1 MTEPF
6 RQKVVRYS
14 EKIEKLK
21 PEDWHKIKETLIQKF
36 RSKLPEK
43 RKYVRKCK
51 YDINGSKLTDKQWDA
66 LQFENQIINDYNN
79 GFEIED
85 FAKKYGKNRLRR
97 IKRIV
102 FSNMLRKVND
112 PIEVIVK
119 NQPKVELRHVNEI
132 VRIATQ
138 KDFHG
143 SCKRIKQE
151 LAMHSDQDLKIELS
165 EKTISKILRQKK
177 VYYKRLKIVKRT
189 STRKSQPSYEQ
200 RKDLAEI
207 I

>member
-6 RQKVVRYS
+6 KQKAVRYS
-14 EKIEKLK
+14 EKIEQLK
-21 PEDWHKIKETLIQKF
+21 SEDWHKIKESLIKKF
-36 RSKLPEK
+36 KSKLPEK
-43 RKYVRKCK
+43 RKYIRKCK
-51 YDINGSKLTDKQWDA
+51 YDINGSKLTKKQCEA
-66 LQFENQIINDYNN
+66 LKFENEIINDYNN

-85 FAKKYGKNRLRR
+85 FVKKYGKNRLRR

-102 FSNMLRKVND
+102 FSNMLRKEND

-119 NQPKVELRHVNEI
+119 NQPKVKLCHINEI
-132 VRIATQ
+132 IRIATL

-143 SCKRIKQE
+143 GCKAIKQK
-151 LAMHSDQDLKIELS
+151 LVMHSDPDLKIELS
-165 EKTISKILRQKK
+165 EKTISKILRRKK
-177 VYYKRLKIVKRT
+177 VFYKSLKIVKRT
-189 STRKSQPSYEQ
+189 STRKNQPTYEQ